1 MSELKE
7 LTSDFLKV
15 LVDPTRL
22 DILQLLKDNEITQ
35 VDIHNELG
43 IAQSTVSQHLKVLMN
58 NNLIIS
64 EKKENRVKYYKIK
77 HPEIY
82 GLLSNINSFVVK
94 INKEKFVDVR
104 DLDVIDTLF

>member
-15 LVDPTRL
+15 LVEPTRL
-22 DILQLLKDNEITQ
+22 DILKLLRDNEITQ
-35 VDIHNELG
+35 VDIQNKLG
-43 IAQSTVSQHLKVLMN
+43 IAQSTISQHLKVLIN
-58 NNLIIS
+58 NNLIIT

-77 HPEIY
+77 YPEFY
-82 GLLSNINSFVVK
+82 ELLSNINSFVVK

>member
-15 LVDPTRL
+15 LVEPTRL
-22 DILQLLKDNEITQ
+22 DILKLLRDDEITQ
-35 VDIHNELG
+35 VDIQNRLG
-43 IAQSTVSQHLKVLMN
+43 IAQSTISQHLKVLMN

-64 EKKENRVKYYKIK
+64 EKRENRVNFYRIK
-77 HPEIY
+77 HPDIY
-82 GLLSNINSFVVK
+82 DLLSNINSFVVK